1 MTEKKQDST
10 QNKSK
15 ESNNESHP
23 KDGVVSQDKTS
34 NQTDNLNKGKDGK
47 DYF

>member
-10 QNKSK
+10 QNKNK
-15 ESNNESHP
+15 PNNNESQP
-23 KDGVVSQDKTS
+23 KDGAVSHDETTHD
-34 NQTDNLNKGKDGK
+34 TDNLNKGKDGK